1 MVAKLAMLILVM
13 ALTAASLL
21 VVRQQRLQAVREMA
35 DAAERAAT
43 FDRTLWRVRVDIAR
57 RVTPTEVAE
66 MARTMGPMQPIPVP
80 WGLPSLAMNPQTR
93 TPRERV
99 ATAEENP
106 RDPGGHTQ

>member
-43 FDRTLWRVRVDIAR
+43 FDRTLWRVRIDIAS
-57 RVTPTEVAE
+57 RVTPAE
-66 MARTMGPMQPIPVP
+66 IAQMAQALGPMHPIPVP
-80 WGLPSLAMNPQTR
+80 WGLPSLASARPAGDRLANANNAARSGAAEP
-93 TPRERV
+93 
-99 ATAEENP
+99 TA
-106 RDPGGHTQ
+106 Q

>member
-35 DAAERAAT
+35 DAAERAAN
-43 FDRTLWRVRVDIAR
+43 FDRTLWRVRVEIAKS
-57 RVTPTEVAE
+57 VTPGQVAE

-80 WGLPSLAMNPQTR
+80 WGLPALAASEP
-93 TPRERV
+93 PADRV
-99 ATAEENP
+99 ADASDETVHSGGG
-106 RDPGGHTQ
+106 GGHAQ

>member
-57 RVTPTEVAE
+57 KVTPAQVAE
-66 MARTMGPMQPIPVP
+66 MAKAMGPMLPIPVP
-80 WGLPSLAMNPQTR
+80 WGVESLAAGR
-93 TPRERV
+93 SEADRLADAADESSR
-99 ATAEENP
+99 A
-106 RDPGGHTQ
+106 DGGHTQ